1 MTGRL
6 AAWAVAMVVAGCA
19 SAPSVRE
26 EKEIPVSQLRWD
38 FERDMLPGRHMG
50 SLLGWGFAGR
60 ALGITGAAAGGEL
73 GSLQE
78 GIPMS
83 LPELA
88 GTLAR
93 ALGQAS
99 ADVTAAAGMPRRAE
113 GGKSPGQ
120 TLLGRSLAP
129 SATPPG
135 APAGADNRAG
145 GAAAEEGPGAG
156 GRAVPLALATPDR
169 YVTDWRD
176 IPGREAGVLWWRKP
190 WQTEIRH
197 EVRALPSSRDPA
209 RLSNVAIDS
218 ELRERP
224 NASYPWQPAEVA
236 TPAARAA
243 HAEIRARVLA
253 TIRAAVDLKRS
264 PPR

>member
-6 AAWAVAMVVAGCA
+6 ATWAVAMVVAGCA
-19 SAPSVRE
+19 SAPSVRGE
-26 EKEIPVSQLRWD
+26 TEVPVSQLRWD
-38 FERDMLPGRHMG
+38 FERDMLPPGRHMG
-50 SLLGWGFAGR
+50 SLLGGALIGR
-60 ALGITGAAAGGEL
+60 ALGATGAVGGSEL

-88 GTLAR
+88 RTLAR
-93 ALGQAS
+93 ALGQAG
-99 ADVTAAAGMPRRAE
+99 ADVTGAVGAPRRPE
-113 GGKSPGQ
+113 GGKPQ

-135 APAGADNRAG
+135 APVGADDRAGRGAGAEG
-145 GAAAEEGPGAG
+145 GPGAD
-156 GRAVPLALATPDR
+156 GRAVPMALATPDR
-169 YVTDWRD
+169 YVTDWRE

-190 WQTEIRH
+190 WLTEIRH

-209 RLSNVAIDS
+209 KLSNVAIDS